1 MAKYYE
7 SLERKLDHLSGEVI
21 ESKSIVKRK
30 VEAEKFIKVYL
41 EDLSAVLGLTSQT
54 EFKVLYKLW
63 ELSEWGTN
71 EILIYKEVKE
81 RIGADVGKSISGISN
96 SIATLT
102 KKGLLKNVS
111 RMKYILN
118 PNLFFKGDDIQK
130 GKVLKVY
137 FEYEITKNLE
147 E

>member
-1 MAKYYE
+1 MAKKYYE
-7 SLERKLDHLSGEVI
+7 SIERKVDHLSGEVI
-21 ESKSIVKRK
+21 ESKSIVKRR
-30 VEAEKFIKVYL
+30 VEANKFIKVYL

-71 EILIYKEVKE
+71 EVLIYKEVKE
-81 RIGADVGKSISGISN
+81 KMGEEVGKSSSGISN
-96 SIATLT
+96 SIASLT
-102 KKGLLKNVS
+102 KKGLLKNVA

-118 PNLFFKGDDIQK
+118 PLLFFKGDDIQK

-137 FEYEITKNLE
+137 LEYQIVDSE